1 MRMSLSTPGASAH
14 APGGVRAAGH
24 RVRTPRAF
32 GRRTSRAGGGRRRTC
47 QLRRSQVR
55 RSRTTRCT
63 RSSATREPARRRLRA
78 SRTPVPPPRADRS
91 PRRAVV
97 PRRTTSGPRRTS
109 SGGRASSTSRVARR
123 CRSPSWSRPC
133 ATTDPIIPATPHK
146 EDTMNAVDLIVKDH
160 RELQRMFEELR
171 SDASTRPTL
180 APVMSTLLFAH
191 SRAEESEVYPAARA
205 AGIEED
211 VEHSQEEHLAADQLA
226 ERLTGLD
233 PESGEFGDV
242 LGELVEAVTHHL
254 EEEEETV
261 LPHMRERMSAEELD
275 ELGRRFL
282 AARAEHLGEQP
293 DDMTKAQL
301 EQQARNIDLDGASGM
316 SEDELKSELEEHAD
330 L

>member
-1 MRMSLSTPGASAH
+1 
-14 APGGVRAAGH
+14 
-24 RVRTPRAF
+24 
-32 GRRTSRAGGGRRRTC
+32 
-47 QLRRSQVR
+47 
-55 RSRTTRCT
+55 
-63 RSSATREPARRRLRA
+63 
-78 SRTPVPPPRADRS
+78 
-91 PRRAVV
+91 
-97 PRRTTSGPRRTS
+97 
-109 SGGRASSTSRVARR
+109 
-123 CRSPSWSRPC
+123 
-133 ATTDPIIPATPHK
+133 
-146 EDTMNAVDLIVKDH
+146 MNAVDLIVKDH

-261 LPHMRERMSAEELD
+261 LPQMRERMSAEELD
-275 ELGRRFL
+275 KLGRRFL

-293 DDMTKAQL
+293 GDMTKAEL
-301 EQQARNIDLDGASGM
+301 EQQARNIDLDGASTM
-316 SEDELKSELEEHAD
+316 SKDELKEELEEHAD